1 MSKFR
6 PYLQRDS
13 MDCGP
18 TCLRMVA
25 KYYGCDF
32 SPEVLRDKCSIN
44 REGVSLLGISDA
56 AESIGF
62 RTMGV
67 KVGWD
72 QLCSD
77 VPFPCLVHWNQHHFI
92 VIYEIVKKRNNYVVK
107 IADPAHGLLS
117 YNREEFIRYWL
128 DQDRDLGVALL
139 LEPTPRLFS
148 DHKIIEQKIGFRFVF
163 TYLYPYRTCI
173 IVMLLAMG
181 MASLISFAMPLFTQ
195 AIVDKGIRHGSMPL
209 ITLLLIAQFILTL
222 GGLANGFIRNW
233 LMLHVTSRVSL
244 SFLSDFFNKLMRL
257 PISFFDSRT
266 VGDIMQRTSDY
277 GKIQRFLT
285 GEFLGMAVA
294 IVSFLVYCAVMS
306 GYNIKILIVFII
318 GTILYIVWVLAFLKR
333 RRKLDYMRFQ
343 QSSANQ
349 NSIVQLINGMRD
361 IKINGCER
369 RMRWGWESIQTRLF
383 RINVKG
389 LSLGQMQEL
398 GCTLID
404 QTKNMFVSFVAA
416 KSVVDGNMTLGMM
429 MALQYIIG
437 QMNAPVSRIIS
448 FAQTAQEA
456 SISLD
461 RLGEI
466 QKMKDEDGDKSGR
479 LPNIPLNSNI
489 QFVHVTFQYD
499 GSHSYKVLD
508 RINLMIPVGKITAI
522 VGASGSG
529 KTTMLKMML
538 GFHVPTEGAILL
550 GGEPIGNYSEKQWRE
565 RCGVVLQDSFIFSDS
580 IAANIALSD
589 EYPDLKRVREAAAIA
604 CISEWIEAL
613 PLGYNTRIGADGHGL
628 SIGQKQRILIARAV
642 YKKADYLFFD
652 EATNALDTN
661 TEKLITRN
669 LNKLFLGKTVVIVA
683 HRLSTVKNA
692 DNIVV
697 LDKGKIV
704 ETGTHADLVA
714 CRGAYYKL
722 IKNQLELG
730 G

>member
-1 MSKFR
+1 M
-6 PYLQRDS
+6 
-13 MDCGP
+13 G
-18 TCLRMVA
+18 A
-25 KYYGCDF
+25 
-32 SPEVLRDKCSIN
+32 
-44 REGVSLLGISDA
+44 GISKTQKKTGLYA
-56 AESIGF
+56 FSTIFCESKLNSAID
-62 RTMGV
+62 
-67 KVGWD
+67 K
-72 QLCSD
+72 
-77 VPFPCLVHWNQHHFI
+77 WNAGH
-92 VIYEIVKKRNNYVVK
+92 
-107 IADPAHGLLS
+107 
-117 YNREEFIRYWL
+117 
-128 DQDRDLGVALL
+128 
-139 LEPTPRLFS
+139 
-148 DHKIIEQKIGFRFVF
+148 
-163 TYLYPYRTCI
+163 
-173 IVMLLAMG
+173 
-181 MASLISFAMPLFTQ
+181 
-195 AIVDKGIRHGSMPL
+195 
-209 ITLLLIAQFILTL
+209 
-222 GGLANGFIRNW
+222 
-233 LMLHVTSRVSL
+233 
-244 SFLSDFFNKLMRL
+244 
-257 PISFFDSRT
+257 
-266 VGDIMQRTSDY
+266 
-277 GKIQRFLT
+277 
-285 GEFLGMAVA
+285 
-294 IVSFLVYCAVMS
+294 
-306 GYNIKILIVFII
+306 
-318 GTILYIVWVLAFLKR
+318 
-333 RRKLDYMRFQ
+333 
-343 QSSANQ
+343 
-349 NSIVQLINGMRD
+349 
-361 IKINGCER
+361 KINGCER

-642 YKKADYLFFD
+642 YKR
-652 EATNALDTN
+652 
-661 TEKLITRN
+661 LIIC
-669 LNKLFLGKTVVIVA
+669 F
-683 HRLSTVKNA
+683 
-692 DNIVV
+692 
-697 LDKGKIV
+697 
-704 ETGTHADLVA
+704 
-714 CRGAYYKL
+714 
-722 IKNQLELG
+722 
-730 G
+730 